1 MLCSQQNKFF
11 THHKRMIDLITFGFV
26 RLDEAGDR
34 IWHSMT
40 AQRTKHLNY
49 FFSSFRFLK
58 SGSWI
63 PSDYRSTKYVIFASG
78 LHLMKMQ
85 ERSQRK
91 KNSGF
96 DGIRTRATTT
106 WATKPSCWQRGK
118 LWWFLHSRR
127 RTNISNFESRWSGKV
142 AHIYRAA

>member
-1 MLCSQQNKFF
+1 
-11 THHKRMIDLITFGFV
+11 
-26 RLDEAGDR
+26 
-34 IWHSMT
+34 MT

-85 ERSQRK
+85 ERSQK
-91 KNSGF
+91 TKIQALTGF
-96 DGIRTRATTT
+96 ELVRLPPELRSHLVGSEANFGGFFVPVVERILVILN
-106 WATKPSCWQRGK
+106 RGEVEK
-118 LWWFLHSRR
+118 LRIFTEPRNETLVWC
-127 RTNISNFESRWSGKV
+127 KV
-142 AHIYRAA
+142 TQDSSQ